1 VPTEANGWRSIV
13 RRSIARLVPH
23 PGQNTSS
30 HGVPASSAALIVG
43 DHSMSRPVARRRY
56 QRSDYSLRLGARG
69 PVGLELGGASID
81 VDTLYSDAHRGSIG
95 ARAAEVDPTIRGAV
109 APNSR
114 SGAAREQ
121 HARSRGRHLG
131 ATLTP
136 TRLTVGERRNQRPV
150 TVAGP
155 LTHP

>member
-95 ARAAEVDPTIRGAV
+95 ARAAEVDPTIRGRRGTEQLV
-109 APNSR
+109 RPR
-114 SGAAREQ
+114 TAR
-121 HARSRGRHLG
+121 
-131 ATLTP
+131 P
-136 TRLTVGERRNQRPV
+136 
-150 TVAGP
+150 
-155 LTHP
+155 